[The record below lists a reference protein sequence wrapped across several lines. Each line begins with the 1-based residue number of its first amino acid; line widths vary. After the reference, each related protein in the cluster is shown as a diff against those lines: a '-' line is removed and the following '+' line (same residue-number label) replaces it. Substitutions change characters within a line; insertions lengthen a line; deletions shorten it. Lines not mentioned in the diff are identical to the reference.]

1 MFLVLPRFRLRVSV
15 IALPSLFVM
24 LWLEGFLPFFI
35 LVFSAVLHETA
46 HIAVM
51 RILGYRARRI
61 DILPMGALIVCPEA
75 IPFRDEAAIALA
87 GPIASLT
94 ASAVGLLAFIV
105 NKNAYIIFFAIVNLM
120 LALFNLLPVAS
131 LDGGKALF
139 CLLQY
144 KEKRS
149 CARICAFASLFS
161 KTLLIMIIALAVIFS
176 GYNLG
181 VISLFLALLVQL

>member
-15 IALPSLFVM
+15 IALPSLIVM

-94 ASAVGLLAFIV
+94 ASAVGFIAFAV
-105 NKNAYIIFFAIVNLM
+105 SKNAYTIFFAIVNLM

-149 CARICAFASLFS
+149 CARICTFASLFS
-161 KTLLIMIIALAVIFS
+161 KTLLIIIIALAVIFS